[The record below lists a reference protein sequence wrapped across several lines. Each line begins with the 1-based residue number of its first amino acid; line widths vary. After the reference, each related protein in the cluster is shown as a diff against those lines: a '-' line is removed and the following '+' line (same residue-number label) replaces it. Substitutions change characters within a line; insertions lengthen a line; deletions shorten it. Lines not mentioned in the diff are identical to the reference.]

1 MPERVR
7 RYFANIPCHIVHR
20 GVDRRAVFFD
30 DNDRKRFLDRLESCA
45 RRHHVAVHAYVL
57 LDNHVH
63 ILATPAVDGALSLVM
78 RDLGSKYVPETNRI
92 HRRTG
97 ALWEGRHYSTPIT
110 SDRYLLACYRYIE
123 MNPVRARIAR
133 HPAAFRWS
141 SHRANAYGFED
152 PLVSPHD
159 TYLALAEDPE
169 ERRRSYSRLFDPHRA
184 ESDRAAEETAY
195 FRQAIRRVIPP
206 GTTTAVNSLRGASE
220 GRRER

>member
-1 MPERVR
+1 MPERIR
-7 RYFANIPCHIVHR
+7 RYFANVPCHIVHR

-30 DNDRKRFLDRLESCA
+30 DSDRRRFLDRLESCA
-45 RRHHVAVHAYVL
+45 RRHQVAVHAYVL
-57 LDNHVH
+57 MDNHVH
-63 ILATPAVDGALSLVM
+63 ILATPAVDGALSRVM

-97 ALWEGRHYSTPIT
+97 TLWEGRHYSTAIT

-141 SHRANAYGFED
+141 SHRANAFGFED
-152 PLVSPHD
+152 PLVSAHG

-169 ERRRSYSRLFDPHRA
+169 QRRRSYSRLFDPHRA
-184 ESDRAAEETAY
+184 DSETAAEETAF
-195 FRQAIRRVIPP
+195 FRKAIRRVMPP
-206 GTTTAVNSLRGASE
+206 QRTMAVDPPRASSQRGN
-220 GRRER
+220 ER